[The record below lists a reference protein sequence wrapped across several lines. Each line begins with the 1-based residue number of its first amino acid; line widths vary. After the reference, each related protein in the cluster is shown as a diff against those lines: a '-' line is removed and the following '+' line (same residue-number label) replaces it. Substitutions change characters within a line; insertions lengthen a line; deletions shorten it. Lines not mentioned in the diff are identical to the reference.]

1 MSSRALKKLYGKS
14 DLDLLSSKL
23 NEDDDD
29 GAEEEEAERDIMAMQ
44 GINIKPALDYF
55 Q

>member
-29 GAEEEEAERDIMAMQ
+29 GAEEEEERDIMAMQ
-44 GINIKPALDYF
+44 GVNIKPAFAYF

>member
-29 GAEEEEAERDIMAMQ
+29 GAEEEEERDIMAMQ